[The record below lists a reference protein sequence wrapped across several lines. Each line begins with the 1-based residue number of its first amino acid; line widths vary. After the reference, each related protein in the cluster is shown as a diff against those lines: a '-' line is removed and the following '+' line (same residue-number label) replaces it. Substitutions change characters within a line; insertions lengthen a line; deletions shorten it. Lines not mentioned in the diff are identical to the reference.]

1 MAISNR
7 PVRGATRP
15 EVLQDQQSRASPGAP
30 ETSTS
35 ARLRGT
41 ASSARV
47 SGFGTDPCCR
57 CRRLAGWWGQSVQ
70 FWVLEFRL
78 CASPTFND
86 TLPEVDTD
94 GKLP

>member
-1 MAISNR
+1 MSVPR
-7 PVRGATRP
+7 PLFLLFGCCAVK
-15 EVLQDQQSRASPGAP
+15 
-30 ETSTS
+30 
-35 ARLRGT
+35 
-41 ASSARV
+41 
-47 SGFGTDPCCR
+47 SGWREAKNNKGCGRNDVPPAAGFF
-57 CRRLAGWWGQSVQ
+57 RRLVGWWGQSVQ

>member
-1 MAISNR
+1 MAVSNR
-7 PVRGATRP
+7 HVRGATRP
-15 EVLQDQQSRASPGAP
+15 EVLHPRQARAHRKHRPQLGCVALLP
-30 ETSTS
+30 AHEYPDS
-35 ARLRGT
+35 ARI
-41 ASSARV
+41 
-47 SGFGTDPCCR
+47 
-57 CRRLAGWWGQSVQ
+57 LAVGVIGLWGGQ

>member
-1 MAISNR
+1 
-7 PVRGATRP
+7 V
-15 EVLQDQQSRASPGAP
+15 AP
-30 ETSTS
+30 LPAHEYPAS
-35 ARLRGT
+35 ARI
-41 ASSARV
+41 
-47 SGFGTDPCCR
+47 
-57 CRRLAGWWGQSVQ
+57 LAVGVIGLWGGQ